1 MSQLSS
7 LLGNEF
13 NDGNSTVDLATFVG
27 DSPIV
32 GIYFSAHWCGPCRG
46 FTPKLKDFYEKL
58 SGEGTPMPIV
68 FGSSDR
74 DAESFASYFAEMPWH
89 AFNFGDERIA
99 TLKSKYQVSGIPWLV
114 VLNTKTGELVLN
126 EADTMIGEG
135 SVAYAKWCETAAKL

>member
-1 MSQLSS
+1 
-7 LLGNEF
+7 
-13 NDGNSTVDLATFVG
+13 
-27 DSPIV
+27 
-32 GIYFSAHWCGPCRG
+32 
-46 FTPKLKDFYEKL
+46 
-58 SGEGTPMPIV
+58 MPIV

-126 EADTMIGEG
+126 EADTMISEG
-135 SVAYAKWCETAAKL
+135 SVAYAKWCETAAKLWNSRWDQLCVCVCVCTKEDVYINEIEY